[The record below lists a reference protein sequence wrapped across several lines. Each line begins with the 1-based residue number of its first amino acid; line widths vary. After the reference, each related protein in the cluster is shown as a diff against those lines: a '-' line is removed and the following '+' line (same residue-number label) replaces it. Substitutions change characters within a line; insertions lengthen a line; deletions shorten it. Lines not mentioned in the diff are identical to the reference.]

1 MRSLDDD
8 HPDFGDWPSDASDT
22 ELPGGGP
29 PNKTPI
35 CEDPEEWADYWSE
48 ELAILYHYATD
59 HAAQYGWAILDDCPF
74 ADFVEFCYRKSS
86 KTPPCC

>member
-1 MRSLDDD
+1 MDDD
-8 HPDFGDWPSDASDT
+8 PHPDFADWPSEGSDS
-22 ELPGGGP
+22 EVPGLPP
-29 PNKTPI
+29 SKTPI
-35 CEDPEEWADYWSE
+35 ADPEDWADYWSE

-59 HAAQYGWAILDDCPF
+59 HAAQYGWAILDECPF